1 MNRGVI
7 YSCSGDRFCP
17 PQCCFP
23 TCCAFLC
30 IISPPGTPTR
40 RKATFRIIPRVN
52 YASNEARHLS
62 CDSLVFLG
70 GMTFNGRGTRRSRWC
85 INEADERVRE
95 GDSCVFAHSVKLTRD
110 EAVAVRA
117 VVVSMGTKTKAPRPE
132 THSRPVKMHP
142 SAGRVLVL
150 LPPPAT

>member
-1 MNRGVI
+1 MIDSVPLNVAFRHVARFYVSFHHLERLRAGRLLFGSSPELITRLTKHDTCYVNRW
-7 YSCSGDRFCP
+7 
-17 PQCCFP
+17 
-23 TCCAFLC
+23 
-30 IISPPGTPTR
+30 
-40 RKATFRIIPRVN
+40 
-52 YASNEARHLS
+52 
-62 CDSLVFLG
+62 FLG
-70 GMTFNGRGTRRSRWC
+70 GMTFNGRGTRRSRWF